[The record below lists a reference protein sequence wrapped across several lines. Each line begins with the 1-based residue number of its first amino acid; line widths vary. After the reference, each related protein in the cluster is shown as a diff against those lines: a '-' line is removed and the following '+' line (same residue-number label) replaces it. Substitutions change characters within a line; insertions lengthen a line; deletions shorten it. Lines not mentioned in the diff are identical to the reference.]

1 MRIVM
6 AGASGLLGTA
16 LGDRFRADGHDVVRL
31 VRRPPQSPDESTWDP
46 HAGEVDHAVI
56 EAADVVVNTAG
67 ASLLANPHSKKWART
82 MRDAR
87 VNTTATLARAIS
99 TVGGGPAFLAGNG
112 SSIYGDHGS
121 EPVTEDSD
129 SRGDALLTRITREW
143 QAATEP
149 AAEAGSRVCVLRT
162 APVATRSNPLYR
174 LQVPLFRFCLGARLS
189 SGRQYFPLI
198 SLRDWIGAVAHL
210 ATHPDASGPFNLCCP
225 VTPTNAEYTNALAD
239 VLGRKAF
246 LAVPAPVLRLA
257 AGPMAPETLN
267 SINLRPAA
275 LEAAG
280 YEFQDHDVRDV
291 LAAMLTA

>member
-16 LGDRFRADGHDVVRL
+16 LGDRFREDGHDVVQL
-31 VRRPPQSPDESTWDP
+31 VRRAPRSPDESTWDP
-46 HAGEVDHAVI
+46 HAGEIDHAVI
-56 EAADVVVNTAG
+56 ESADVVVNTAG
-67 ASLLANPHSKKWART
+67 TSLLANPHSKKWARK
-82 MRDAR
+82 MRDSR
-87 VNTTATLARAIS
+87 VNTTATLARAIA
-99 TVGGGPAFLAGNG
+99 TVGGGPAFMAGNG

-129 SRGDALLTRITREW
+129 SRGDALLTRIAREW

-149 AAEAGSRVCVLRT
+149 AADAGSRVCVLRT
-162 APVATRSNPLYR
+162 SPVANPTNPLYR
-174 LQVPLFRFCLGARLS
+174 LQLPLFRVYLGTQLS

-198 SLRDWIGAVAHL
+198 SVRDWVGAVAHL
-210 ATHPDASGPFNLCCP
+210 TAHPELSGPFNLCCP
-225 VTPTNAEYTNALAD
+225 VTPTNAEYTDALAAA
-239 VLGRKAF
+239 LGRKAF

-291 LAAMLTA
+291 LASMLNA

>member
-16 LGDRFRADGHDVVRL
+16 LGDRFRADGHDIVQL
-31 VRRPPQSPDESTWDP
+31 VRRPPQSTGESTWDP
-46 HAGEVDHAVI
+46 HRGEIDLAVI

-67 ASLLANPHSKKWART
+67 TSLLANPHSKKWARK
-82 MRDAR
+82 MRDSR

-99 TVGGGPAFLAGNG
+99 TVGGGPAFMAGNG

-121 EPVTEDSD
+121 EPVTEESD

-149 AAEAGSRVCVLRT
+149 AADAGSRVCVVRT
-162 APVATRSNPLYR
+162 APVASRTNPLYR
-174 LQVPLFRFCLGARLS
+174 LQVPLFRVCLGTRLS

-198 SLRDWIGAVAHL
+198 SLRDWVGAVAHL
-210 ATHPDASGPFNLCCP
+210 AAHPDVSGPVNLCCP
-225 VTPTNAEYTNALAD
+225 VTPTNAEYTDALAAA
-239 VLGRKAF
+239 LGRKAF

-267 SINLRPAA
+267 SINLRPVA

-291 LAAMLTA
+291 LAAMLKA

>member
-16 LGDRFRADGHDVVRL
+16 LGDRFRADGHDVVQL
-31 VRRPPQSPDESTWDP
+31 VRRPTQAPDESTWDP
-46 HAGEVDHAVI
+46 HAGEIDHAVI

-67 ASLLANPHSKKWART
+67 TSLLANPHSKKWARK
-82 MRDAR
+82 MRDSR
-87 VNTTATLARAIS
+87 VNTTATLSRAIA
-99 TVGGGPAFLAGNG
+99 TVGGGPAFMAGNG

-129 SRGDALLTRITREW
+129 SRGDALLTRIAREW

-162 APVATRSNPLYR
+162 SPVANRTNPLYR
-174 LQVPLFRFCLGARLS
+174 VQIPLCRCYLGTRLS
-189 SGRQYFPLI
+189 SGRQYFPLM
-198 SLRDWIGAVAHL
+198 SLRDWVGAVAHL
-210 ATHPDASGPFNLCCP
+210 TAHPDASGPFNMCCP
-225 VTPTNAEYTNALAD
+225 VTPTNAEYTDALAAA
-239 VLGRKAF
+239 VGRKAF

-267 SINLRPAA
+267 SINLQPAA

-280 YEFQDHDVRDV
+280 YDFQDRDVRDV
-291 LAAMLTA
+291 LAAMLNA